1 MGVANLTIKS
11 DRWIREMARD
21 RGMIEPFDR
30 ASFELEQ
37 YYSDFERD
45 FKIVFEDINQMSAA
59 FLNPY

>member
-1 MGVANLTIKS
+1 MNRRTHGRS
-11 DRWIREMARD
+11 RM
-21 RGMIEPFDR
+21 DR

>member
-1 MGVANLTIKS
+1 MSGVLS
-11 DRWIREMARD
+11 
-21 RGMIEPFDR
+21 GMNRRTQGRSRMDR